1 MTKINRITLKN
12 GEFRYQ
18 FNVYLGINPLTGKKK
33 RTTRRFKSKREAQIA
48 LRKLE
53 LSKFEKNISCVNK
66 YTFKDVY
73 HLWMD
78 NHKNEI
84 RGTTLASKRS
94 KFNKRILPKFGRLL
108 INEITVAYCQSV
120 VNEWSD
126 EMEAY
131 NDYIIQTR
139 LVFNYAERLEIIN
152 KNPMRLVSL
161 PKKKNEKEFVV
172 EKKQFLDS
180 LELKLFMEIL
190 ESEKNTLNTCLFR
203 VLAFTGMRKGEA
215 LALHWSDV
223 NLQTNELYVQKTLVK
238 VSNKHLLQPPKT
250 KASYRWLD
258 IDQKTINFLK
268 RWKIEQKELYK
279 EFGFQVQNDETQ
291 PIFTTYHHRL
301 NKMNYMRVSTPN
313 DKLEA
318 FFSRHKELHRIKV
331 HGFRHT
337 HASLLFEA
345 GATIKEVQSRLGH
358 SDIKTTMDIYTHIT
372 TSSRKRLAEKFQ
384 NHIDF

>member
-12 GEFRYQ
+12 GEFRYE
-18 FNVYLGINPLTGKKK
+18 FNVYLGIDPLTGKKK
-33 RTTRRFKSKREAQIA
+33 RTTRRFKSKRSAEVA

-53 LSKFEKNISCVNK
+53 LSRFENNVSSINK
-66 YTFKDVY
+66 YTFKDIY
-73 HLWMD
+73 NLWLE

-120 VNEWSD
+120 VNEWSN
-126 EMEAY
+126 EMQAF

-190 ESEKNTLNTCLFR
+190 ESEQNTLNTCLFR
-203 VLAFTGMRKGEA
+203 VLAFTGMRKGEV

-279 EFGFQVQNDETQ
+279 EFGFHVQNDETQ

-345 GATIKEVQSRLGH
+345 GVTIKEVQSRLGH

>member
-12 GEFRYQ
+12 GEFRYE
-18 FNVYLGINPLTGKKK
+18 FNVYLGIDPLTGKKK
-33 RTTRRFKSKREAQIA
+33 RTTRRFKSKRSAEVA

-53 LSKFEKNISCVNK
+53 LSRFENNVSSINK
-66 YTFKDVY
+66 YTFKDIY
-73 HLWMD
+73 NLWLE

-84 RGTTLASKRS
+84 RGTTLASKQS

-108 INEITVAYCQSV
+108 INEITVAYCQSI
-120 VNEWSD
+120 VNEWSK
-126 EMEAY
+126 EMQAY

-190 ESEKNTLNTCLFR
+190 ESEQNTLNTCLFR
-203 VLAFTGMRKGEA
+203 VLAFTGMRKGEV

-279 EFGFQVQNDETQ
+279 EFGFHVQNDENQ

-318 FFSRHKELHRIKV
+318 FFGRHKELHKIKI

>member
-12 GEFRYQ
+12 GEFRYE
-18 FNVYLGINPLTGKKK
+18 FNVYLGIDPLTGKKK
-33 RTTRRFKSKREAQIA
+33 RTTRRFKSKRSAEVA

-53 LSKFEKNISCVNK
+53 LSRFENNVSSINK
-66 YTFKDVY
+66 YTFKDIY
-73 HLWMD
+73 NLWLE

-120 VNEWSD
+120 VNEWSN
-126 EMEAY
+126 EMQAY

-190 ESEKNTLNTCLFR
+190 ESEQNTLNTCLFR
-203 VLAFTGMRKGEA
+203 VLAFTGMRKGEV

-279 EFGFQVQNDETQ
+279 EFGFHVQNDETQ

-345 GATIKEVQSRLGH
+345 GVTIKEVQSRLGH

-384 NHIDF
+384 NLIDF